1 MYTFQIV
8 TATEEQAERFMG
20 EIRAEDFSIED
31 WSGVRPGQEYENYVC
46 SFGVTQVPPQQLNR
60 ISDALG
66 ISLIYVEHDDQ
77 GNG

>member
-8 TATEEQAERFMG
+8 TATEEQAERFMQ

-60 ISDALG
+60 ISDTLG
-66 ISLIYVEHDDQ
+66 ISLIYVEHND
-77 GNG
+77 